1 MATIPLQEPT
11 TKIPTNHFAL
21 FELGFRPFFLFA
33 GVAAVILM
41 PLWLWMYKAG
51 QLIEGPI
58 TFQLWHANE
67 MLFGYSVAVIAG
79 FLLTAV
85 PNWTGIKTVKGP
97 WLAALL
103 LLFLL
108 PRFSLLIPAI
118 PVWLTAL
125 LDISFLP
132 MLAAALF
139 LPLIRTGKIHNL
151 IFIPLLLAMAALHAA
166 VYFSPAWASTAMLLQ
181 TDLILLLITIVGGRV
196 IGFFTERGLGM
207 TFKTQSWP
215 VVEYTLIALMLLL
228 IIVDGVAAS
237 GIWVIILSAALMIL
251 HGIRLAGWWTN
262 KVLSVPLL
270 WVLHF
275 GYAWMVIGFAL
286 KAAAA
291 AGLVSPTLA
300 IHAFTAGTI
309 GGLTLGMMTR
319 VSIGHTGREMILQ
332 PVMIWAFA
340 LVSAAAVVRV
350 FLPVVPGLADYAILI
365 SGMLWTFAFL
375 IFLWVFAPI
384 LVRPRIDGRP
394 G

>member
-11 TKIPTNHFAL
+11 TKIPANKFAL

-33 GVAAVILM
+33 GVVAVILM

-51 QLIEGPI
+51 RVIEGPI

-85 PNWTGIKTVKGP
+85 PNWTGIKTVKGF

-108 PRFSLLIPAI
+108 PRFSLLIPAV

-132 MLAAALF
+132 MLAAALAT
-139 LPLIRTGKIHNL
+139 PLIRAGKIHNL
-151 IFIPLLLAMAALHAA
+151 IFIPLLLVMAALHAA
-166 VYFSPAWASTAMLLQ
+166 VYFAPAWASTAMLLE
-181 TDLILLLITIVGGRV
+181 TDLILLLITIIGGRV

-207 TFKTQSWP
+207 TFKTRSWAA
-215 VVEYTLIALMLLL
+215 VEYALIAGMLLL
-228 IIVDGVAAS
+228 VFVDGVAAN
-237 GIWVIILSAALMIL
+237 GVWVVILSLALMIL

-262 KVLSVPLL
+262 KMLSVPLI
-270 WVLHF
+270 WVLQF

-286 KAAAA
+286 KAAAV
-291 AGLVSPTLA
+291 AGLVSPMLA
-300 IHAFTAGTI
+300 MHAFTAGVI
-309 GGLTLGMMTR
+309 GGLTLGMMAR
-319 VSIGHTGREMILQ
+319 VSIGHTGREMVLQ
-332 PVMIWAFA
+332 PVMLWSFVLLNI
-340 LVSAAAVVRV
+340 AAVVRV
-350 FLPVVPGLADYAILI
+350 FFPLVSGLETFAILI
-365 SGMLWTFAFL
+365 SGILWTLAFL
-375 IFLWVFAPI
+375 IFLWVYTPI
-384 LVRPRIDGRP
+384 LIRPRVDGQP